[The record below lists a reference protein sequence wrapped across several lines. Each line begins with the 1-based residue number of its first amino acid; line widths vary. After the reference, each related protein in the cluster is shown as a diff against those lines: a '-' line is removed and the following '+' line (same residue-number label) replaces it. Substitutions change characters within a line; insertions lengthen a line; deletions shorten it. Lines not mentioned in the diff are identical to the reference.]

1 MFFIRF
7 IQMEYTSDK
16 TLNYSQ
22 TIVKNLIYHFWGG
35 NTMKQMRKKKMWGGA
50 NKRGKERKVNESE

>member
-1 MFFIRF
+1 
-7 IQMEYTSDK
+7 MEYTSNK

-50 NKRGKERKVNESE
+50 NERGKDRKVNESE